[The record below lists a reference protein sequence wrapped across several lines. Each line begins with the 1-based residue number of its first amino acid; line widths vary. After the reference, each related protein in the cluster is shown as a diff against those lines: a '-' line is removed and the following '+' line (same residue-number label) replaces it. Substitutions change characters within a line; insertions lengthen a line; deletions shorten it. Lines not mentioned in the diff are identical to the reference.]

1 MKFKELTLFTNELAK
16 QKHFYSVVLGFELIE
31 DQKKEFSLKIGWSKL
46 RFVETEVN
54 YTYHYCFLIPSNQ
67 LHASLEWLSNRTKTI
82 EISPGEKIVN
92 FEDWNADAFYF
103 LDGSGNI
110 AEFIVRYDLKN
121 EVNADFDCNSILGV
135 NEICIATKDISSINK
150 QLQDSIGTKLYKGD
164 LIRFGTNGS
173 AEGIFLLPNYALKD
187 TWFPTAIKIKPE
199 PFEAIVE
206 NNSNQF
212 NVVYRNEK
220 LFIQPIIQI

>member
-121 EVNADFDCNSILGV
+121 EVNADFNCNSILGL
-135 NEICIATKDISSINK
+135 NEIGIATKDISSINK

-187 TWFPTAIKIKPE
+187 TWFPTVIKIKPE

-212 NVVYRNEK
+212 SVVYRNEK
-220 LFIQPIIQI
+220 LFIQPII

>member
-67 LHASLEWLSNRTKTI
+67 LHASLKWLSNRTKTI

-121 EVNADFDCNSILGV
+121 EVNADFNCNSILGL
-135 NEICIATKDISSINK
+135 NEIGIATKDISSINK
-150 QLQDSIGTKLYKGD
+150 QLQDSIGTQLYKGD

-199 PFEAIVE
+199 PFDAIIE

-212 NVVYRNEK
+212 SVVYRNEK
-220 LFIQPIIQI
+220 LFIQPII